1 MVQAERGRCPDSTRP
16 GSRSS
21 ATRSGGLA
29 DTMAMPPA
37 EARATACSMSAMM
50 SSRPTKAPGRQAV
63 VIEGERPQ
71 AGKVRG

>member
-1 MVQAERGRCPDSTRP
+1 M
-16 GSRSS
+16 SRLDPSRLEVIRN
-21 ATRSGGLA
+21 ALGGMA